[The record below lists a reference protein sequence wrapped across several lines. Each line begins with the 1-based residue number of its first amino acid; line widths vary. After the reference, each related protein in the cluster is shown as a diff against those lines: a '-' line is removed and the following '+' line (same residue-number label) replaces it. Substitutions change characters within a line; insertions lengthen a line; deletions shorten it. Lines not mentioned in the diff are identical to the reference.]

1 MESGLFLAILVAAML
16 HAGWN
21 ALVKVGLDRF
31 LAVSL
36 IAMAA
41 GIVALPALMLVAPP
55 QPAAWPW
62 LIASMLLH
70 IGYNVFLVQAYRSGD
85 LGQVYPIARGAAP
98 LLVAVVSAI
107 VLHELP
113 SPLATAGIGVLVAGV
128 GLMSWRGGR
137 HAQKLE
143 RRAVGAALATAA
155 FIAGYTLSDGIG
167 ARASGSPPGYIAWLF
182 VGNGLVMFILLLVTR
197 GVQVLPALAG
207 HWRVG
212 LLGGAMSLGAYA
224 IAIEAMTLAPIAL
237 VAALRETSVLFAALI
252 GCVWLKEP
260 LSRWRALAA
269 LTIVTGVVMAKVG

>member
-1 MESGLFLAILVAAML
+1 MELWLFLAILVAALL

-31 LAVSL
+31 LSVAL

-41 GIVALPALMLVAPP
+41 GIVALPALFLVAPP

-62 LIASMLLH
+62 LVASMLLH

-98 LLVAVVSAI
+98 LLVAVVSVVA
-107 VLHELP
+107 LHELP
-113 SPLATAGIGVLVAGV
+113 SPLATAGIGVLVIGV
-128 GLMSWRGGR
+128 GLMSLRGGR
-137 HAQKLE
+137 RTQRLE
-143 RRAVGAALATAA
+143 GHAVGAALATAA
-155 FIAGYTLSDGIG
+155 FIAGYTLSDGLG
-167 ARASGSPPGYIAWLF
+167 ARVSGSPSGYIAWLF
-182 VGNGLVMFILLLVTR
+182 VGNALVMFILLLATR
-197 GVQVLPALAG
+197 GTKVLPALAD

-212 LLGGAMSLGAYA
+212 LIGGAMSLGAYA
-224 IAIEAMTLAPIAL
+224 IAIKAMTLAPIAL